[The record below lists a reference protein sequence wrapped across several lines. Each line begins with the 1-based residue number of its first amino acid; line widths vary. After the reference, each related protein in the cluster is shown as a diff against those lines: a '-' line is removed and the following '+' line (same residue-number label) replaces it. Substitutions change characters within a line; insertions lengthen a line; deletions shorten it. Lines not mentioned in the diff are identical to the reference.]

1 MSHCV
6 RGLSEEA
13 SGLRSR
19 RPWSLGCVPRL
30 SLELLVVPRMR
41 KKEIAGE
48 TKVESRKT
56 LKMLKRLG
64 DTGPGTNML
73 KRTRGNQVEMKCSLL
88 YCAHTTHCCC
98 FLQSG
103 IAQYSQAIAPILP
116 APGAVSPGTEM
127 SAPLSKCPYVCL
139 YTFPDLLT
147 GLLWS

>member
-1 MSHCV
+1 MCPQV
-6 RGLSEEA
+6 V
-13 SGLRSR
+13 SGALGSSQNEKEGNSR
-19 RPWSLGCVPRL
+19 RDKGR
-30 SLELLVVPRMR
+30 EQ
-41 KKEIAGE
+41 KN
-48 TKVESRKT
+48 TKDAEEV
-56 LKMLKRLG
+56 G
-64 DTGPGTNML
+64 DAGPGTNML

-98 FLQSG
+98 FQKQQRAGVLSLQSG